1 LSRLFCF
8 QSMQHQKILILDFGS
23 QVTQLIARRV
33 REAHVFC
40 EVHPCDVSSDWVR
53 DYAKDGSLK
62 GIILSGSH
70 ASLWEDETLRAP
82 QVVFELGIPVLG
94 ICFGMY
100 AIAAALGG
108 KVEGGHG
115 REFGHAQ
122 VRARGHTKLLDGI
135 ADVTSP
141 EGHGLLNVWMSHGDN
156 VVEMPPGFKLM
167 ASTDSCPIAGM
178 ADEERRFYA
187 VQFHPEV
194 THTTQGKA
202 ILERFVLGICGAKPD
217 WVMKDHI
224 AEAVELIRQQ
234 VGEEEVIL
242 GLSGGVDSSVAAA
255 LIHRAIGDQL
265 TCVFV
270 DHGLLRLNEGDMV
283 MDMFVGK
290 LHAKVIRVDAEAQ
303 FLGHL
308 KGVSDPEAKRKIIGR
323 EFVEVF
329 KAQAGE
335 LIASGASK
343 SGAKWLAQGTIYP
356 DVIESGGAKSK
367 KAVTI
372 KSHHNVGGL
381 PEQLGL
387 KLLEPLRDLF
397 KDEVREL
404 GVALGLPHDM
414 VYRHPF
420 PGPGLGVRILGEV
433 KKEYADLLRKADAI
447 FIEELRNFPF
457 TPVHPE
463 PVEGPRVPKTWYDAT
478 SQAFTVFLPVKSV
491 GVMGDGRTY
500 DYVVALRAVQTSD
513 FMTADWAELPYAL
526 LKKVSSRIINEVR
539 GINRV
544 TYDVSSK
551 PPATIEWE

>member
-1 LSRLFCF
+1 
-8 QSMQHQKILILDFGS
+8 MNHDKILILDFGS

-33 REAHVFC
+33 REAHVLS
-40 EVHPCDVSSDWVR
+40 EVHPCDVTDEWVR
-53 DYAKDGSLK
+53 AYAADGHLK
-62 GIILSGSH
+62 GVILSGSH
-70 ASLWEDETLRAP
+70 ASVYEDTTDKAP
-82 QVVFELGIPVLG
+82 QAVFELGVPVLG
-94 ICFGMY
+94 ICYGMQTM
-100 AIAAALGG
+100 AHQLGG
-108 KVEGGHG
+108 KVEGGHK
-115 REFGHAQ
+115 REFGFAS
-122 VRARGHTKLLDGI
+122 VRARGHTRLFDGI
-135 ADVTSP
+135 QDFATP
-141 EGHGLLNVWMSHGDN
+141 EGHGMLDVWMSHGDK
-156 VVEMPPGFKLM
+156 VTELPPGFQLM

-178 ADEERRFYA
+178 ADEARRFYA

-194 THTTQGKA
+194 THTKQGHA
-202 ILERFVLGICGAKPD
+202 ILERFVRGICGANAD
-217 WVMKDHI
+217 WIMKDHI
-224 AEAVELIRQQ
+224 AEAVEQIRAQ
-234 VGEEEVIL
+234 VGDEEVIL

-283 MDMFVGK
+283 MDMFAGK
-290 LHAKVIRVDAEAQ
+290 LHAKVIRVDASDL
-303 FLGHL
+303 FLGKL
-308 KGVSDPEAKRKIIGR
+308 AGVSDPEAKRKIIGG
-323 EFVEVF
+323 EFVTVF
-329 KAQAGE
+329 KQEAAKLVGTGVN
-335 LIASGASK
+335 ADGSGRAAK
-343 SGAKWLAQGTIYP
+343 GAKWLAQGTIYP

-404 GVALGLPHDM
+404 GVALGLPPEM

-433 KKEYADLLRKADAI
+433 KKEYADLLRRADAI
-447 FIEELRNFPF
+447 FIEELRNFRD
-457 TPVHPE
+457 
-463 PVEGPRVPKTWYDAT
+463 EGTGKTWYDLT

>member
-1 LSRLFCF
+1 
-8 QSMQHQKILILDFGS
+8 MQHQKILILDFGS

-33 REAHVFC
+33 REAHVYC
-40 EVHPCDVSSDWVR
+40 EVHPCDVTDDWVR
-53 DYAKDGSLK
+53 EFARDGQLK
-62 GIILSGSH
+62 GVILSGSH
-70 ASLWEDETLRAP
+70 ASVYEETTDKAP
-82 QVVFELGIPVLG
+82 QAVFELGVPVLG
-94 ICFGMY
+94 ICYGMQTM
-100 AIAAALGG
+100 AQQLGG
-108 KVEGGHG
+108 KVESGHQ
-115 REFGHAQ
+115 REFGYAE
-122 VRARGHTKLLDGI
+122 VRAHGHTALLKNI
-135 ADVTSP
+135 ADFTTP
-141 EGHGLLNVWMSHGDN
+141 EGHGMLKVWMSHGDK
-156 VVEMPPGFKLM
+156 VTEFPPGFKLM
-167 ASTDSCPIAGM
+167 ASTPSCPIAGM
-178 ADEERRFYA
+178 ADEQRRFYA

-194 THTTQGKA
+194 THTVQGRA
-202 ILERFVLGICGAKPD
+202 MLERFVLDICGTRAD
-217 WVMKDHI
+217 WVMHDHVV
-224 AEAVELIRQQ
+224 EAVEKIRQQ
-234 VGEEEVIL
+234 VGDEEVIL

-283 MDMFVGK
+283 MEMFAGK
-290 LHAKVIRVDAEAQ
+290 LHARVIRVDASEL
-303 FLGHL
+303 FLGKL
-308 KGVSDPEAKRKIIGR
+308 AGVSDPEQKRKIIGGL
-323 EFVEVF
+323 FVDVF
-329 KAQAGE
+329 KAEAAKLKGD
-335 LIASGASK
+335 GAK
-343 SGAKWLAQGTIYP
+343 GAKWLAQGTIYP

-433 KKEYADLLRKADAI
+433 KKDYADLLRRADAI
-447 FIEELRNFPF
+447 FIEELRS
-457 TPVHPE
+457 TLDPVS
-463 PVEGPRVPKTWYDAT
+463 GKSWYDLT
-478 SQAFTVFLPVKSV
+478 SQAFAVFLPVKSV

-513 FMTADWAELPYAL
+513 FMTADWAELPYSL
-526 LKKVSSRIINEVR
+526 LKKVSGRIINEVR

>member
-1 LSRLFCF
+1 
-8 QSMQHQKILILDFGS
+8 MTHQKILILDFGS

-33 REAHVFC
+33 REAHVYC
-40 EVHPCDVSSDWVR
+40 EVHPCDVSDAWVR
-53 DYAKDGSLK
+53 DYAADGALK

-82 QVVFELGIPVLG
+82 QAVFELGVPVLG

-135 ADVTSP
+135 ADVTSS

-178 ADEERRFYA
+178 ADEARKFYA

-194 THTTQGKA
+194 THTTQGKV
-202 ILERFVLGICGAKPD
+202 ILDRFVLTICGAKPD

-224 AEAVELIRQQ
+224 AEAVEKIRLQ
-234 VGEEEVIL
+234 VGDEEVIL

-290 LHAKVIRVDAEAQ
+290 LHAKVVRVDAEAQ

-329 KAQAGE
+329 KTEA
-335 LIASGASK
+335 
-343 SGAKWLAQGTIYP
+343 AKLKNDQSRHVAWLAQGTIYP
-356 DVIESGGAKSK
+356 DVIESGAAKSK

-433 KKEYADLLRKADAI
+433 KKEYADLLRRADAI
-447 FIEELRNFPF
+447 FIEELRNFKDDAS
-457 TPVHPE
+457 
-463 PVEGPRVPKTWYDAT
+463 GNNWYELT

>member
-1 LSRLFCF
+1 
-8 QSMQHQKILILDFGS
+8 MKHQKILILDFGS

-33 REAHVFC
+33 REAHVYC
-40 EVHPCDVSSDWVR
+40 EVHPCDVSDAWLREFASDGQLR
-53 DYAKDGSLK
+53 
-62 GIILSGSH
+62 GIVLSGSH
-70 ASLWEDETLRAP
+70 ASAYEESTDRAP
-82 QVVFELGIPVLG
+82 QAVFELGVPVLG
-94 ICFGMY
+94 ICYGMQTM
-100 AIAAALGG
+100 AQQLGG
-108 KVEGGHG
+108 QVSAAEVVDGMAQ
-115 REFGHAQ
+115 REFGYAE
-122 VRARGHTKLLDGI
+122 VRAHGHTALLKDI
-135 ADVTSP
+135 QDMVNDQ
-141 EGHGLLNVWMSHGDN
+141 GHGLLKVWMSHGDK
-156 VVEMPPGFKLM
+156 VSVLPPGFKLM
-167 ASTDSCPIAGM
+167 ASTPSCPIAGM
-178 ADEERRFYA
+178 ADEQRRFYG

-194 THTTQGKA
+194 THTVQGRA
-202 ILERFVLGICGAKPD
+202 LIERFVLGICQARPD
-217 WVMKDHI
+217 WIMGDYI
-224 AEAVELIRQQ
+224 SEAVEKIRAQ
-234 VGEEEVIL
+234 VGDEEVIL

-270 DHGLLRLNEGDMV
+270 DHGLLRLNEGDAV
-283 MDMFVGK
+283 MEMFVGK
-290 LHAKVIRVDAEAQ
+290 LHAKVIRVDASEL
-303 FLGHL
+303 FLGKL
-308 KGVSDPEAKRKIIGR
+308 AGVTDPEAKRKIIGGL
-323 EFVEVF
+323 FVDVF
-329 KAQAGE
+329 KAEAAKLKAGQGGHK
-335 LIASGASK
+335 GASF
-343 SGAKWLAQGTIYP
+343 LAQGTIYP

-404 GVALGLPHDM
+404 GVALGLPPTM

-433 KKEYADLLRKADAI
+433 KKQYADLLRRADAI
-447 FIEELRNFPF
+447 FIEELHQFKDDS
-457 TPVHPE
+457 
-463 PVEGPRVPKTWYDAT
+463 GKSWYELT

-500 DYVVALRAVQTSD
+500 EYVVALRAVQTSD

-526 LKKVSSRIINEVR
+526 LKKVSGRIINEVR

>member
-1 LSRLFCF
+1 
-8 QSMQHQKILILDFGS
+8 MHQKILILDFGS

-40 EVHPCDVSSDWVR
+40 EVHSCDVSEDWIRAYAR
-53 DYAKDGSLK
+53 DGNLK

-70 ASLWEDETLRAP
+70 ASVYEETTDKAP

-94 ICFGMY
+94 ICYGMQTM
-100 AIAAALGG
+100 AHQLGG
-108 KVEGGHG
+108 RVQSGHT
-115 REFGHAQ
+115 REFGHAD
-122 VRARGHTKLLDGI
+122 VRAHGHTQLLEGI
-135 ADVTSP
+135 QDYATP
-141 EGHGLLNVWMSHGDN
+141 MGHGMLQVWMSHGDK
-156 VVEMPPGFKLM
+156 VTELPPGFKLM

-178 ADEERRFYA
+178 ADEARRFYG

-194 THTTQGKA
+194 THTKRGAA
-202 ILERFVLGICGAKPD
+202 ILERFVLDICGTKPD
-217 WVMKDHI
+217 WIMGDYI
-224 AEAVELIRQQ
+224 TEAVEKIRAQ
-234 VGEEEVIL
+234 VGAEEVIL

-290 LHAKVIRVDAEAQ
+290 LHAKVIRVDAADQ

-308 KGVSDPEAKRKIIGR
+308 AGVSDPEAKRKIIGR

-329 KAQAGE
+329 KTEAAK
-335 LIASGASK
+335 LKAADASSK
-343 SGAKWLAQGTIYP
+343 GAKWLAQGTIYP
-356 DVIESGGAKSK
+356 DVIESGGAGNK

-387 KLLEPLRDLF
+387 KLLEPLRELF

-404 GVALGLPHDM
+404 GVALGLPYHM

-433 KKEYADLLRKADAI
+433 KKEFADLLRRADHI
-447 FIEELRNFPF
+447 FIEELRNFID
-457 TPVHPE
+457 PE
-463 PVEGPRVPKTWYDAT
+463 TGKSWYDLT

>member
-1 LSRLFCF
+1 VSD
-8 QSMQHQKILILDFGS
+8 QHDRILILDFGS

-33 REAHVFC
+33 REAHVYC
-40 EVHPCDVSSDWVR
+40 EIHPNDVSDQFIR
-53 DYAKDGSLK
+53 DFKPR

-70 ASLWEDETLRAP
+70 ASTYEDRDLRAP
-82 QVVFELGIPVLG
+82 QAVWEAGVPVLG
-94 ICFGMY
+94 ICYGMFTM
-100 AIAAALGG
+100 AVQLGG
-108 KVEGGHG
+108 DVEPSTH
-115 REFGHAQ
+115 REFGYAE
-122 VRARGHTKLLDGI
+122 VRAHGHSRLLNGI
-135 ADVTSP
+135 EDFSTT
-141 EGHGLLNVWMSHGDN
+141 EGHGMLKVWMSHGDK
-156 VVEMPPGFKLM
+156 VTRLPDGFALM
-167 ASTDSCPIAGM
+167 ASTPSCPIAGM
-178 ADEERRFYA
+178 ADEARGYYG

-194 THTTQGKA
+194 THTIQGKA
-202 ILERFVLGICGAKPD
+202 LINRFVLDIARARPD
-217 WVMKDHI
+217 WVMGNYI
-224 AEAVELIRQQ
+224 EEAVARIRAQ
-234 VGEEEVIL
+234 VGSEEVLL

-270 DHGLLRLNEGDMV
+270 DHGLLRLSEAGMV
-283 MDMFVGK
+283 MDMFAGQLKARVV
-290 LHAKVIRVDAEAQ
+290 HVDASDQ

-308 KGVSDPEAKRKIIGR
+308 AGVTDPEQKRKIIGR

-329 KAQAGE
+329 QAE
-335 LIASGASK
+335 
-343 SGAKWLAQGTIYP
+343 AKKLKNVRWLAQGTIYP
-356 DVIESGGAKSK
+356 DVIESGSAGK
-367 KAVTI
+367 KAITI

-381 PEQLGL
+381 PATLGL
-387 KLLEPLRDLF
+387 KLLEPLRELF

-433 KKEYADLLRKADAI
+433 KREYADLLRRADAI
-447 FIEELRNFPF
+447 FIEELRAARDEASG
-457 TPVHPE
+457 TS
-463 PVEGPRVPKTWYDAT
+463 WYDLT
-478 SQAFTVFLPVKSV
+478 SQAFAVFLPVRSV

-500 DYVVALRAVQTSD
+500 EFVVALRAVQTSD
-513 FMTADWAELPYAL
+513 FMTADWAPLPWTL

>member
-1 LSRLFCF
+1 
-8 QSMQHQKILILDFGS
+8 MQHSKILILDFGS

-33 REAHVFC
+33 REAHVYC
-40 EVHPCDVSSDWVR
+40 EVHPCDVTDDWVR
-53 DYAKDGSLK
+53 AYAADGTLK
-62 GIILSGSH
+62 GVILSGSH
-70 ASLWEDETLRAP
+70 ASVYDSATDKAP
-82 QVVFELGIPVLG
+82 QAVFELGVPVLG
-94 ICFGMY
+94 ICYGMQTM
-100 AIAAALGG
+100 AHQLGG
-108 KVEGGHG
+108 KVESGQQ
-115 REFGHAQ
+115 REFGSAA
-122 VRARGHTKLLDGI
+122 VRAHGHTALLKDI
-135 ADVTSP
+135 ADFTTAQ
-141 EGHGLLNVWMSHGDN
+141 GHGMLNVWMSHGDK
-156 VVEMPPGFKLM
+156 VTELPPGFKLM
-167 ASTDSCPIAGM
+167 ASTESCAIAGM
-178 ADEERRFYA
+178 ADEQRHFYA

-194 THTTQGKA
+194 THTQQGQA
-202 ILERFVLGICGAKPD
+202 ILERFVLGICAAQAD
-217 WVMKDHI
+217 WVMRDHI
-224 AEAVELIRQQ
+224 TEAVALIRQQ
-234 VGEEEVIL
+234 VGDEEVIL

-265 TCVFV
+265 TYVFV

-283 MDMFVGK
+283 MEMFAGK
-290 LHAKVIRVDAEAQ
+290 LHAKVIRVDASDL
-303 FLGHL
+303 FLGKL
-308 KGVSDPEAKRKIIGR
+308 AGVSEPEAKRKIIGGL
-323 EFVEVF
+323 FVDVF
-329 KAQAGE
+329 KAEAAKLKAG
-335 LIASGASK
+335 GAGHK
-343 SGAKWLAQGTIYP
+343 GATFLAQGTIYP

-387 KLLEPLRDLF
+387 KLLEPLRELF

-404 GVALGLPHDM
+404 GVALGLPHAM

-433 KKEYADLLRKADAI
+433 KKEYADLLRRADAI
-447 FIEELRNFPF
+447 FIEELHNF
-457 TPVHPE
+457 TDAAT
-463 PVEGPRVPKTWYDAT
+463 GKTWYDLT

-526 LKKVSSRIINEVR
+526 LKKVSGRIINEVR

-551 PPATIEWE
+551 PPATIEWA